1 MERGELDR
9 ELAEEIRARVLG
21 DGFMKIV
28 QTVRRNGKTFRISM
42 RPVEIGGERR
52 FQAEMVDDGQTRVK
66 NFDANG
72 AAEGLEEIIAQ
83 KGARDLHLITAKGDL
98 HVRVTR
104 KGHVMAT
111 RSAEMDRVAKVLPHD
126 RVKKTPL
133 TSFDSAALL
142 RVTGIADGD
151 GKIRASMRGKYDQVN
166 EFLKVIEDVL
176 KDEVKGERGKVKDE
190 VKGERG
196 KVKGDAVGDEDTP
209 FTFHHSPFTVVD
221 CGCGKAY
228 LTLALYFFLTQTLK
242 FPDVRVI
249 GVDRKADVIAAA
261 KKMAQQL
268 DVSDQVQFV
277 AADLKEFKVGK
288 EFKVSKDS
296 KGAKGLNAPKDLKGS
311 TGPKD
316 LNAHKDLNDPKGPKD
331 FKDFNDLN
339 DLNDSPPARVDM
351 VISLHACDT
360 ATDEAL
366 AKGVEWKSRYIVSA
380 PCCQHELQKT
390 LGQTGADTS
399 AFAGVLRHGI
409 LRERLCDILTDSFR
423 AMILRILGFK
433 TQVVEFVSP
442 DATARNILLR
452 AEYGVKPGQG
462 GAVSDYLNLRDWWR
476 VTPWLE
482 TRLSGLLEKYLSRY

>member
-1 MERGELDR
+1 MERGELDSA
-9 ELAEEIRARVLG
+9 LAEEIRARVLG
-21 DGFMKIV
+21 EGFMKIV

-42 RPVEIGGERR
+42 RPVAIGGETRY
-52 FQAEMVDDGQTRVK
+52 QAEMVDDGQVRVK

-83 KGARDLHLITAKGDL
+83 KGARDLHLMTAKGDL

-111 RSAEMDRVAKVLPHD
+111 RSAEMDRVVKVQPHD

-133 TSFDSAALL
+133 TSFDSTALL
-142 RVTGIADGD
+142 RVIGLADGE

-166 EFLKVIEDVL
+166 EFLKVVEDVL
-176 KDEVKGERGKVKDE
+176 KGERVEKGEMGEKVE
-190 VKGERG
+190 GGE
-196 KVKGDAVGDEDTP
+196 KT
-209 FTFHHSPFTVVD
+209 FTVVD

-228 LTLALYFFLTQTLK
+228 LTLALYFYLTQTLGMAN
-242 FPDVRVI
+242 VRVI
-249 GVDRKADVIAAA
+249 GVDRRNDVIASAT
-261 KKMAQQL
+261 KMAEQL
-268 DVSDQVQFV
+268 DLVGKVVF
-277 AADLKEFKVGK
+277 AEADLMSFDISSLGFER
-288 EFKVSKDS
+288 
-296 KGAKGLNAPKDLKGS
+296 A
-311 TGPKD
+311 
-316 LNAHKDLNDPKGPKD
+316 
-331 FKDFNDLN
+331 
-339 DLNDSPPARVDM
+339 DM

-366 AKGVEWKSRYIVSA
+366 AKGVEWKARYIVSA

-390 LGQTGADTS
+390 IGPDANS
-399 AFAGVLRHGI
+399 PFAGVLRHGI

-452 AEYGVKPGQG
+452 AEFGVKPGQG
-462 GAVSDYLNLRDWWR
+462 GTVSEYLNLRDYWH

-482 TRLSGLLEKYLSRY
+482 TRLSRMLEKHLVRYE

>member
-1 MERGELDR
+1 MERGELDSA
-9 ELAEEIRARVLG
+9 LAEEIRARVLG
-21 DGFMKIV
+21 EGFMKIV

-42 RPVEIGGERR
+42 RPVAIGGETRY
-52 FQAEMVDDGQTRVK
+52 QAEMVDDGQVRVK

-83 KGARDLHLITAKGDL
+83 KGARDLHLMTAKGDL

-111 RSAEMDRVAKVLPHD
+111 RSAEMDRVVKVQPHD

-133 TSFDSAALL
+133 TSFDSTALL
-142 RVTGIADGD
+142 RVIGLADGE

-166 EFLKVIEDVL
+166 EFLKVVEDVL
-176 KDEVKGERGKVKDE
+176 KGERVEKEKMGEKVE
-190 VKGERG
+190 GGE
-196 KVKGDAVGDEDTP
+196 KT
-209 FTFHHSPFTVVD
+209 FTVVD

-228 LTLALYFFLTQTLK
+228 LTLALYFYLTQTLGMTN
-242 FPDVRVI
+242 VRVI
-249 GVDRKADVIAAA
+249 GVDRRNDVIASAT
-261 KKMAQQL
+261 KMAEQL
-268 DVSDQVQFV
+268 DLVGKVVF
-277 AADLKEFKVGK
+277 AEADLMAFDISSLGFER
-288 EFKVSKDS
+288 
-296 KGAKGLNAPKDLKGS
+296 A
-311 TGPKD
+311 
-316 LNAHKDLNDPKGPKD
+316 
-331 FKDFNDLN
+331 
-339 DLNDSPPARVDM
+339 DM

-366 AKGVEWKSRYIVSA
+366 AKGVEWKARYIVSA

-390 LGQTGADTS
+390 IGPDANS
-399 AFAGVLRHGI
+399 PFAGVLRHGI

-452 AEYGVKPGQG
+452 AEFGVKPGQG
-462 GAVSDYLNLRDWWR
+462 GTVSEYLNLRDYWH

-482 TRLSGLLEKYLSRY
+482 TRLSRMLEKHLVRYE

>member
-1 MERGELDR
+1 M
-9 ELAEEIRARVLG
+9 
-21 DGFMKIV
+21 
-28 QTVRRNGKTFRISM
+28 
-42 RPVEIGGERR
+42 
-52 FQAEMVDDGQTRVK
+52 RVK
-66 NFDANG
+66 S
-72 AAEGLEEIIAQ
+72 EEF
-83 KGARDLHLITAKGDL
+83 
-98 HVRVTR
+98 V
-104 KGHVMAT
+104 
-111 RSAEMDRVAKVLPHD
+111 
-126 RVKKTPL
+126 
-133 TSFDSAALL
+133 
-142 RVTGIADGD
+142 
-151 GKIRASMRGKYDQVN
+151 
-166 EFLKVIEDVL
+166 
-176 KDEVKGERGKVKDE
+176 
-190 VKGERG
+190 
-196 KVKGDAVGDEDTP
+196 
-209 FTFHHSPFTVVD
+209 VVD

-242 FPDVRVI
+242 IPKVRVI

-261 KKMAQQL
+261 QKMAQQL
-268 DVSDQVQFV
+268 DVSGQVQFV

-316 LNAHKDLNDPKGPKD
+316 LNDPKDLKDPKGPKD

-339 DLNDSPPARVDM
+339 DLKDSPPARVDM

-360 ATDEAL
+360 ATVEAL

-452 AEYGVKPGQG
+452 AEYCVKPGQS